1 MSTATESDTGTVAPR
16 QWAGAGAAVRDVVH
30 RVVRRSPP
38 SPDGTPTRTNA
49 TAKRVRVPTVLQ
61 MEAVE
66 CGAASL
72 AMILAAFGKRV
83 PLEELR
89 VACGVSRD
97 GSKASN
103 ILKAARTYGM
113 VCKGFKKEPADLR
126 TMPGPMILHWN
137 FNHFV
142 VFEGFERDRAYV
154 NDPASGPASF
164 TIEEFDQ
171 SFTGVALTFEAGPDF
186 ERGGKAQGI
195 VSAVARRLPGSQL
208 AIAFVVLAGLALVL
222 PGMVAPAFQRVFVDQ
237 VLVSGLR
244 DWVTPLLWMMGI
256 TAVVN
261 ALLVLVQQ
269 HYLLRLETKLAVETS
284 GRFLWHVLSLP
295 VVFFTQRFAGDIGN
309 RVTINDRVARMLGGD
324 LATTALNIVVIVF
337 YAMLLLQ
344 YDVLLTLI
352 GVTTAA
358 VNIIALKVVERRR
371 DDISRR
377 LVQDRGKMMGTA
389 MNGLQIIETL
399 KSTGSESDF
408 FARWAGQQAKVSNAY
423 QQLQLTSAFLGVV
436 PPLLLALNGA
446 LVLGMGGV
454 RVMDGVMSV
463 GTLMAFQ
470 ALMSSFLSPVNRMV
484 ELAGSVQEVKGDLAR
499 LDDVLD
505 AKRDPNVL
513 ADFTPSID
521 DSEAHA
527 ATSADSNAAVATAS
541 ARPEPT
547 KLTGQVVLRDISFG
561 YSRLDPPLIEH
572 LSLELQPGSRV
583 ALVGGS
589 GCGKSTIAR
598 LIAGLHQPWSGE
610 ILFDGQQRTDLP
622 RATMTASLA
631 VVDQEIST
639 FEDTIAA
646 NITLWD
652 DTIAE
657 HDLVRA
663 AQDACIHDDIVSRP
677 GGYAAIMEESGR
689 NFSGGQRQRLEI
701 ARALVGNP
709 SILVLDEAT
718 SALDPLTEQRIDA
731 NLRRR
736 GCTCVIVA
744 HRLSTIRD
752 CDEIIV
758 LDRGRIMQRGTHEE
772 LLAVRGHYRDLISA
786 E

>member
-1 MSTATESDTGTVAPR
+1 
-16 QWAGAGAAVRDVVH
+16 
-30 RVVRRSPP
+30 
-38 SPDGTPTRTNA
+38 
-49 TAKRVRVPTVLQ
+49 

-72 AMILAAFGKRV
+72 AMVLAAFGRRV

-89 VACGVSRD
+89 EACGVSRD

-103 ILKAARTYGM
+103 ILKAARTYGLQ
-113 VCKGFKKEPADLR
+113 CKGFKKEPADLR
-126 TMPGPMILHWN
+126 ALQGPMILHWN

-142 VFEGFERDRAYV
+142 VFEGFEKDRAFI
-154 NDPASGPASF
+154 NDPASGPSSC

-171 SFTGVALTFEAGPDF
+171 AFTGVVLTFERGPDF
-186 ERGGKAQGI
+186 LRGGEAPGI
-195 VSAVARRLPGSQL
+195 LRAVARRLPGSKF
-208 AIAFVVLAGLALVL
+208 AIAYVVLAGLALVL
-222 PGMVAPAFQRVFVDQ
+222 PGMVAPAFQKVFVDQ

-244 DWVTPLLWMMGI
+244 NWVTPLLWLMGI
-256 TAVVN
+256 TAVIN

-309 RVTINDRVARMLGGD
+309 RVAINDRVARLLGGD
-324 LATTALNIVVIVF
+324 LATTALNVIVIVF
-337 YAMLLLQ
+337 YALLLIQ
-344 YDVLLTLI
+344 YDVVLTI
-352 GVTTAA
+352 VGVITAA
-358 VNIIALKVVERRR
+358 LNIVALKVVERRR

-377 LVQDRGKMMGTA
+377 LLQDRGKMMGTA

-399 KSTGSESDF
+399 KASGSESDF
-408 FARWAGQQAKVSNAY
+408 FARWSGQQAKVANAY
-423 QQLQLTSAFLGVV
+423 QQLQLTSAFLSVV
-436 PPLLLALNGA
+436 PPFLLAINGA
-446 LVLGMGGV
+446 LVLGVGGV
-454 RVMDGVMSV
+454 RVMDGMMSV
-463 GTLMAFQ
+463 GTLIAFQ
-470 ALMSSFLSPVNRMV
+470 ALMSSFLTPVNKMV
-484 ELAGSVQEVKGDLAR
+484 ELTGSVQEVKGDLAR

-505 AKRDPNVL
+505 AKRDPTML
-513 ADFTPSID
+513 ADSTVSD
-521 DSEAHA
+521 DGRDAH
-527 ATSADSNAAVATAS
+527 
-541 ARPEPT
+541 T
-547 KLTGQVVLRDISFG
+547 KLTGQLSMRGVSFG
-561 YSRLDPPLIEH
+561 YSRLDPPLIENF
-572 LSLELQPGSRV
+572 SLDLEPGSRV

-598 LIAGLHQPWSGE
+598 LIAGLHRPWSGE
-610 ILFDGQQRTDLP
+610 ILFDGQARDAHA
-622 RATMTASLA
+622 RSAMTASLA

-639 FEDTIAA
+639 FEDSITA

-657 HDLVRA
+657 SDLVRA
-663 AQDACIHDDIVSRP
+663 SQDAAIHDDIVSRP
-677 GGYAAIMEESGR
+677 GGYSAIMEEGGR

-709 SILVLDEAT
+709 TILILDEAT

-758 LDRGRIMQRGTHEE
+758 LDRGRIMQRGTHDA
-772 LLAVRGHYRDLISA
+772 LMSAPGMYRDLITA

>member
-1 MSTATESDTGTVAPR
+1 MPALSMPP
-16 QWAGAGAAVRDVVH
+16 AA
-30 RVVRRSPP
+30 PP
-38 SPDGTPTRTNA
+38 SPTEEVPVSRTVLQRLRRRLPPA
-49 TAKRVRVPTVLQ
+49 APGALGAPVPAKRVRVPTVLQ

-66 CGAASL
+66 CGAAAL
-72 AMILAAFGKRV
+72 AMILATYGRRV

-103 ILKAARTYGM
+103 VLKAARTYGLE
-113 VCKGFKKEPADLR
+113 CKGFKKEPGDLHQ
-126 TMPGPMILHWN
+126 MQGPMILHWN

-142 VFEGFERDRAYV
+142 VLEGFEKGRAFI
-154 NDPASGPASF
+154 NDPGAGPTSVSLD
-164 TIEEFDQ
+164 EFDQ
-171 SFTGVALTFEAGPDF
+171 AFTGVVLTFTPGAAF
-186 ERGGKAQGI
+186 VRGGESRG
-195 VSAVARRLPGSQL
+195 VVRAVARRLPGSQL
-208 AIAFVVLAGLALVL
+208 AIAFVVLAGLALVI
-222 PGMVAPAFQRVFVDQ
+222 PGIVAPAFQQVFVDK
-237 VLVSGLR
+237 VIVTGLR
-244 DWVTPLLWMMGI
+244 TWVSPMLWLMGA
-256 TAVVN
+256 TALVH

-284 GRFLWHVLSLP
+284 GRFLWHVLNLP
-295 VVFFTQRFAGDIGN
+295 VVFFTQRYAGDIGN
-309 RVTINDRVARMLGGD
+309 RVAINDRVARLLGGD
-324 LATTALNIVVIVF
+324 LATTALSTVVIVF
-337 YAMLLLQ
+337 YALLLLQ
-344 YDVLLTLI
+344 YDVVLTLI
-352 GVTTAA
+352 GLATAA
-358 VNIIALKVVERRR
+358 LNIVALKVVERRR

-377 LVQDRGKMMGTA
+377 LLQDRGKMMGTA

-408 FARWAGQQAKVSNAY
+408 FSRWAGQQAKVANAF
-423 QQLQLTSAFLGVV
+423 QQLQLTGAFLSII
-436 PPLLLALNGA
+436 PPLLLAINGA
-446 LVLGMGGV
+446 LVLGIGGV
-454 RVMDGVMSV
+454 RVMDGAMSI
-463 GTLMAFQ
+463 GALMAFQ
-470 ALMSSFLSPVNRMV
+470 ALMSAFISPVNRMV
-484 ELAGSVQEVKGDLAR
+484 ELAGSLQEVKGDLAR

-505 AKRDPNVL
+505 AKRDPTTVISMM
-513 ADFTPSID
+513 PS
-521 DSEAHA
+521 
-527 ATSADSNAAVATAS
+527 SADVPD
-541 ARPEPT
+541 PEM
-547 KLTGQVVLRDISFG
+547 KLSGDVVLRDVQFG
-561 YSRLDPPLIEH
+561 YSRLDPPLIDG
-572 LSLELQPGSRV
+572 LSLTLQPGSRV

-598 LIAGLHQPWSGE
+598 LIAGLHEPWSGE
-610 ILFDGQQRTDLP
+610 ILFEGAPRQAHS

-639 FEDTIAA
+639 FEDTIAS

-652 DTIAE
+652 DTTTEA
-657 HDLVRA
+657 DLIRA
-663 AQDACIHDDIVSRP
+663 AGDACIHDDIAGRP
-677 GGYAAIMEESGR
+677 GGYAAMMEEGGR

-718 SALDPLTEQRIDA
+718 SALDPLTEQKIDA

-758 LDRGRIMQRGTHEE
+758 LDRGKIVQRGTHDA
-772 LLAVRGHYRDLISA
+772 LLAVEGHYRDLIAA